1 MSLIPSKSMV
11 NLYNYK
17 IKLLRVIVSVRSLIA
32 SLRSVIVINLD
43 WKSEASSAHAWSDD
57 KDFFLTRFVKHFL
70 GLRSKMILI
79 NYSFFESLISYY
91 GKNVWWIRWNW
102 LLLCKQFLTVTLF
115 RIAILILVSVI
126 CSCTYSQIDY
136 IITITDNYGG
146 KQDIFFLITCAVIF
160 EVILIFKG

>member
-1 MSLIPSKSMV
+1 M
-11 NLYNYK
+11 
-17 IKLLRVIVSVRSLIA
+17 KLLRVIVSVRSLIA

-43 WKSEASSAHAWSDD
+43 WKSDASSAHAWSDD

-102 LLLCKQFLTVTLF
+102 LLLCKHFLTVTLF
-115 RIAILILVSVI
+115 RIAGYNMKSARTCNLNTFSDVKCRYALIL
-126 CSCTYSQIDY
+126 QR
-136 IITITDNYGG
+136 
-146 KQDIFFLITCAVIF
+146 F
-160 EVILIFKG
+160 